1 MAPVATPA
9 SSSGQELPKS
19 KTISISPLPADL
31 PREAPL
37 EWSPVSYSPL
47 VGNNP
52 NQCPVVVSVLDR
64 NLLKIPLEPPFPL
77 FEFEAAGERDDLRT
91 QAEVDPGLPGAK
103 QKPKAFDFGREDEG
117 PFDSYPSNDVQAS
130 ITQYHEIDTS
140 GESLALAVSPP
151 ETNSELKPE
160 TGTSRQ
166 AFSAFPLIFNEK
178 VGDFVNYFQNKGDG
192 FFSRGLARSHAYA
205 DMMKKILREKNLPEE
220 LFYLALIESGYN
232 PKALSRARASGI
244 WQFMAQTARHF
255 GLTVNKWVDERR
267 DPEKS
272 TYAAAEYLKN
282 LYALFNCW
290 DLAAA
295 GYNAGET
302 KVMRAMKKAK
312 SQDFWEIS
320 RHRYLKRETKRYV
333 PMFHAAVMIAK
344 DPQKYGFSNIAYHPP
359 LLYDK
364 VTVPPGTS
372 LAKIAKAVET
382 DLSTIHELNP
392 AITMGK
398 TPPNTPHFEVRIPK
412 GKKNGFEK
420 NFYSAAASNGRF
432 HKVKSGETLS
442 LIAKKYK
449 IDIEELCQCNS
460 LSPKSRIKTG
470 MNLVLPQ

>member
-1 MAPVATPA
+1 
-9 SSSGQELPKS
+9 
-19 KTISISPLPADL
+19 
-31 PREAPL
+31 L
-37 EWSPVSYSPL
+37 EWSPISYSPP
-47 VGNNP
+47 VGNIP

-64 NLLKIPLEPPFPL
+64 TRLRIPLEPPFPF
-77 FEFEAAGERDDLRT
+77 FEFEEIAEIDGLRT
-91 QAEVDPGLPGAK
+91 QAEADPWFPGAK
-103 QKPKAFDFGREDEG
+103 QEEKAFDFRGEDQG
-117 PFDSYPSNDVQAS
+117 SFDSFPSYDDQAS
-130 ITQYHEIDTS
+130 IRQYHEIDTA

-151 ETNSELKPE
+151 NTISELKPE
-160 TGTSRQ
+160 NGNSIQ

-178 VGDFVNYFQNKGDG
+178 VGDFINFFQNKADA

-205 DMMKKILREKNLPEE
+205 DMMKRILREKNVPEE

-232 PKALSRARASGI
+232 PKALSKARASGI
-244 WQFMAQTARHF
+244 WQFMAQTARRF
-255 GLTVNKWVDERR
+255 GLTVNTWVDERR

-282 LYALFNCW
+282 LYDLFNCW

-295 GYNAGET
+295 GYNAGEA
-302 KVMRAMKKAK
+302 KVMRAMKKAN

-344 DPQKYGFSNIAYHPP
+344 DPQKYGFSNLAYYPP

-372 LAKIAKAVET
+372 LAKIAKAAET
-382 DLSTIHELNP
+382 DLPTIHELNP
-392 AITMGK
+392 AITKGK

-412 GKKNGFEK
+412 GKREGFEK
-420 NFYSAAASNGRF
+420 IFYSAALSNGKF

-449 IDIEELCQCNS
+449 IDLEGLCQRNS
-460 LSPKSRIKTG
+460 LSPKSRIKPG